1 MGRYRQCRRTKTIDI
16 LTASIYEITV
26 PTPER
31 GNKKRAFSPI
41 LLLRLEFCSLPV
53 RRSSTLSPEIFRF
66 FFLSVALKVEPML
79 SSDSVLGTVGKILF
93 IQRDN
98 YSFAS
103 VSVSAHLL
111 LGISVSEFL
120 AITGTCGP
128 FTGCVSIEKT
138 SLKKEDLP

>member
-1 MGRYRQCRRTKTIDI
+1 MGRYRRCRRTKTIDI
-16 LTASIYEITV
+16 LTASIYEIAV

-31 GNKKRAFSPI
+31 GNKIPPI
-41 LLLRLEFCSLPV
+41 LLLRLEFFSLPV
-53 RRSSTLSPEIFRF
+53 RRSSILSPEIFRF
-66 FFLSVALKVEPML
+66 FFLSVALKVEPIL
-79 SSDSVLGTVGKILF
+79 SSDSVLGTVGKVLF

-103 VSVSAHLL
+103 VSVSAYLL

-120 AITGTCGP
+120 AITGTCEP
-128 FTGCVSIEKT
+128 FTGCVSIEKP